1 MIGRGKIR
9 WLALTAVVV
18 CLDQLTKL
26 WVTAILRLHE
36 SIEILPFFRL
46 TRVHNTGAA
55 FSFLAGAGGWQ
66 RWFFLGLAVAA
77 SIVIL
82 IWMWRLKDDER
93 IQAAGLAL
101 ILGGALGNFIDR
113 AWHGYV
119 IDFLDVYYRHWH
131 WPAFN
136 LADAAITVGVAL
148 LLWHG
153 WRRPMETRIGEEH
166 NGS

>member
-1 MIGRGKIR
+1 MIGRDKIR
-9 WLALTAVVV
+9 WLALTVVV
-18 CLDQLTKL
+18 MCLDQLTKL

-101 ILGGALGNFIDR
+101 I
-113 AWHGYV
+113 
-119 IDFLDVYYRHWH
+119 
-131 WPAFN
+131 
-136 LADAAITVGVAL
+136 
-148 LLWHG
+148 
-153 WRRPMETRIGEEH
+153 M
-166 NGS
+166 

>member
-1 MIGRGKIR
+1 
-9 WLALTAVVV
+9 
-18 CLDQLTKL
+18 
-26 WVTAILRLHE
+26 
-36 SIEILPFFRL
+36 
-46 TRVHNTGAA
+46 
-55 FSFLAGAGGWQ
+55 
-66 RWFFLGLAVAA
+66 
-77 SIVIL
+77 
-82 IWMWRLKDDER
+82 
-93 IQAAGLAL
+93 
-101 ILGGALGNFIDR
+101 GGALGNFIDR

-148 LLWHG
+148 LLWQG